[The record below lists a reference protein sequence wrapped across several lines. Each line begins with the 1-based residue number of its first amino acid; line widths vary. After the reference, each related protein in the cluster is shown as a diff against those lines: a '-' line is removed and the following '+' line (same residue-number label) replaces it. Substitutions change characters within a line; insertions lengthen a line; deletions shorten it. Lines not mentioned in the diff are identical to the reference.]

1 MSVHYLDPQLRIIWT
16 NRDLF
21 KDLKIRHQTG
31 SADYCYTMLHGRTE
45 PCLVCTAV
53 KAFEKGEL
61 QEFENRFDDGRVFIM
76 RGSPI
81 KNSAGEVLGVIQIAL
96 NVTEQ
101 KQTEEGLKTTYEF
114 LHSLLENSP
123 TLILVTRRD
132 GRIDITNRAWEKV
145 VGFKR
150 EQTSGKSLHE
160 VFPPDVANR
169 FNRINKTILQSG
181 VPIELEESFDSPT
194 GLHNFY
200 TVSFPIQDAMGQ
212 TAAIGSIWVDVTARK
227 HVEQALTKREAELRR
242 KSRQLGEMNTAL
254 RVLLRQRDEDHE
266 ELEQRIVS
274 NVKELILPY
283 IRKLKKMHLDEAQ
296 MSYLEIVETHLNDIV
311 APFLREMVSHYP
323 HMTAKEL
330 EVAVF
335 VREGKA
341 NKAIAEL
348 MNVSVNAI
356 EIHRYNLRKKLGLQ
370 NKKINLRSYLL
381 SLNKLPA
388 RKT

>member
-1 MSVHYLDPQLRIIWT
+1 
-16 NRDLF
+16 
-21 KDLKIRHQTG
+21 
-31 SADYCYTMLHGRTE
+31 
-45 PCLVCTAV
+45 
-53 KAFEKGEL
+53 
-61 QEFENRFDDGRVFIM
+61 
-76 RGSPI
+76 
-81 KNSAGEVLGVIQIAL
+81 
-96 NVTEQ
+96 
-101 KQTEEGLKTTYEF
+101 
-114 LHSLLENSP
+114 
-123 TLILVTRRD
+123 
-132 GRIDITNRAWEKV
+132 
-145 VGFKR
+145 
-150 EQTSGKSLHE
+150 
-160 VFPPDVANR
+160 
-169 FNRINKTILQSG
+169 
-181 VPIELEESFDSPT
+181 
-194 GLHNFY
+194 
-200 TVSFPIQDAMGQ
+200 MGQ

-254 RVLLRQRDEDHE
+254 RVLLRQRDEDRE

-283 IRKLKKMHLDEAQ
+283 VRKLKKMHLDEAQ

-311 APFLREMVSHYP
+311 APFLRQMVSHYP